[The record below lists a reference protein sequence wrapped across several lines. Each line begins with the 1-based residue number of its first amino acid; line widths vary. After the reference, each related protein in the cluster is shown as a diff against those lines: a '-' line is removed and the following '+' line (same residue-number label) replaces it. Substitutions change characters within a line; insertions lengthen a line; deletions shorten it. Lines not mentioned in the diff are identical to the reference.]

1 MKKENLYVS
10 TVLDNF
16 IIVVVEGSI
25 VAVNITA
32 NIDFTNRKSNYNYN
46 YFSNIFVNCKKH

>member
-46 YFSNIFVNCKKH
+46 YFSNIFINCKKH